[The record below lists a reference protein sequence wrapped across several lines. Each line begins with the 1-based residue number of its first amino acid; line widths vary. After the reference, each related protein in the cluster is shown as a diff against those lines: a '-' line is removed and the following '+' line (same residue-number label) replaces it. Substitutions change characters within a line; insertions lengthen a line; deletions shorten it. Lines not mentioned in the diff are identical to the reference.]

1 MFGIVGK
8 IKTYIIGTLVLALPI
23 LYAFGRIKGKE
34 AERNKVLRDELD
46 NQHKVSNFYKNMAEH
61 EDDPSTNDRNSLTD
75 RLRRDGL

>member
-8 IKTYIIGTLVLALPI
+8 IKTYIIGTLVFALPI

-34 AERNKVLRDELD
+34 AEKNKVLRDELD

-61 EDDPSTNDRNSLTD
+61 EDDPSTNDRRNFSQ
-75 RLRRDGL
+75 RLRNKGL